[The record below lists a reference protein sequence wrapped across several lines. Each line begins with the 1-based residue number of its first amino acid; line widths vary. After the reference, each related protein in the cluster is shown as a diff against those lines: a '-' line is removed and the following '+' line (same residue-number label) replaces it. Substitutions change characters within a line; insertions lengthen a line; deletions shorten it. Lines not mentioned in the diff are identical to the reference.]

1 MHEHFFF
8 YLHIITHE
16 ISERA
21 IQITRAKQE
30 MTNIYIYIFIYDKLY
45 FQNTNMVCMSKFTL
59 NILSFDFND
68 YQGGDL
74 DNDLAHCV
82 IINNK

>member
-21 IQITRAKQE
+21 IQITRVEQE
-30 MTNIYIYIFIYDKLY
+30 MKTYHRHIFIYNKLY
-45 FQNTNMVCMSKFTL
+45 FQTQIWFAC
-59 NILSFDFND
+59 LSSHSIFLPFDFND
-68 YQGGDL
+68 YQGEDL
-74 DNDLAHCV
+74 DNDLADCV
-82 IINNK
+82 IMNKK